1 MVKKFLGPKEG
12 TYLGN
17 ELTQYVAGVEHV
29 TSGVNKQALRYLV
42 GSQVATP
49 GDRCTQLTGLY
60 WTLAPWVGPIRN
72 QRPLFCFTA
81 LLGNVKTWQLGSQA
95 PRVVGKLET
104 PEGPV
109 QSVARP
115 MGDLLVVGPI
125 RNHWPLVFL
134 TFLPCYLQSHKTN
147 NFFDFLQTLSDR
159 YSRFPD
165 DLDTCRRW
173 DGHWPLVFTLPP
185 YGNKFEQVFFSL
197 FSYRG

>member
-1 MVKKFLGPKEG
+1 
-12 TYLGN
+12 
-17 ELTQYVAGVEHV
+17 
-29 TSGVNKQALRYLV
+29 
-42 GSQVATP
+42 
-49 GDRCTQLTGLY
+49 
-60 WTLAPWVGPIRN
+60 
-72 QRPLFCFTA
+72 
-81 LLGNVKTWQLGSQA
+81 
-95 PRVVGKLET
+95 VGKLET

-197 FSYRG
+197 FLTVGDRWNRFPDCFDTLPVGGGGPYELTGKLYSCLLLIYFLL